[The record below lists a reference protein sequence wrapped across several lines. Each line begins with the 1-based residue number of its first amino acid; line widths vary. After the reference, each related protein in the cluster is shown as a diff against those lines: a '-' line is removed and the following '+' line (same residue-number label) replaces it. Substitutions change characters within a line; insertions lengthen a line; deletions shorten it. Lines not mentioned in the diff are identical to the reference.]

1 MYEIPR
7 EFPGENANWINV
19 PLDTPEEGIKT
30 FEIAGFVDAQQVQYI
45 IEAYTG
51 VTGRIVM
58 IPDTGTE
65 IQITMINLPANTRV
79 SNTANNLPLQVG
91 MPYTAYLYLG
101 ASTTPVAVRPMTIN

>member
-1 MYEIPR
+1 MQ
-7 EFPGENANWINV
+7 V
-19 PLDTPEEGIKT
+19 L
-30 FEIAGFVDAQQVQYI
+30 DAQQVQYI

-65 IQITMINLPANTRV
+65 IITNINLPANTRV
-79 SNTANNLPLQVG
+79 SNTANNIPLQVG

-101 ASTTPVAVRPMTIN
+101 IVRHLSP